1 MRWLVL
7 QRHDM
12 VPHRRRGPIIARS
25 FTTFP
30 DTPTEKHLL
39 RLLMPH
45 VHALFERWRMGDF
58 CCLTS
63 LPVKCVRIRPNIT
76 EVCNYDARGWCI
88 QRMTFLVGSA
98 YSRVSLV
105 FCKFLQRT
113 NGITRAAT
121 STPCSGEETRVA
133 F

>member
-76 EVCNYDARGWCI
+76 EPI
-88 QRMTFLVGSA
+88 VGSLWYFA
-98 YSRVSLV
+98 NSYSEPMALRGRLRAHLV
-105 FCKFLQRT
+105 QIGPGL
-113 NGITRAAT
+113 IRAEL
-121 STPCSGEETRVA
+121 SYSDRILET
-133 F
+133 